1 MTTIRRLAI
10 ALSCTAA
17 LVACGANSAA
27 DVVLPPAAAE
37 GRDVVRSN
45 GCAACHGR
53 NGGGGVGPT
62 FVGLFGSEVSIQG
75 GETVI
80 ADRDYLVE
88 SIREPS
94 AKLVEGFNLPMPTNR
109 LDDDQI
115 DAVIAYIEALA
126 EVTP

>member
-1 MTTIRRLAI
+1 MTSTRRLAL
-10 ALSCTAA
+10 ALICTAI
-17 LVACGANSAA
+17 LPACAANSTA
-27 DVVLPPAAAE
+27 DMALPPAAAE
-37 GRDVVRSN
+37 GREIARSN

-62 FVGLFGSEVSIQG
+62 FIGLFGSEVSIQG

-80 ADRDYLVE
+80 ADRDYLIE

-94 AKLVEGFNLPMPTNR
+94 AKLVEGFNLPMPTNQ
-109 LDDDQI
+109 LDDDEI

-126 EVTP
+126 DMTP